1 MFKMDSIISQLLLYA
16 LPAGFLGSVISW
28 IVSRR
33 DRNNS
38 FIQKLQG
45 SIDLLSE
52 KYTKALNDYVTLQ
65 EENAALRTEKTDWI
79 ASQKRFEKKIDL
91 LTKKIETL
99 EKRILDYEKISQ
111 TGDAS
116 LAVVP
121 ASDSVLQDK
130 KERVRG
136 LGREE
141 AGAKG

>member
-1 MFKMDSIISQLLLYA
+1 MDSIISQLLLYA

-116 LAVVP
+116 LTVVP